1 MHLLMKQVLFLV
13 TLVAA
18 SWSVAQ
24 EALAETAT
32 LQIVNES
39 PRETLAVSE
48 FYEDTLRPF
57 YEDTLRHFYG
67 ETIQPW
73 VDEFI
78 SLPWDEW
85 WKFFQQNTFK
95 ISLEQWALAAIVILV
110 IALVYFRQRRKLPK
124 YGRKLRKN
132 IEEMRKD
139 APYKKKL

>member
-1 MHLLMKQVLFLV
+1 M
-13 TLVAA
+13 
-18 SWSVAQ
+18 AQ
-24 EALAETAT
+24 EALVETAT
-32 LQIVNES
+32 LQVVNES

-48 FYEDTLRPF
+48 FYEDTLR
-57 YEDTLRHFYG
+57 LFYG

-124 YGRKLRKN
+124 YGRNLRKN

>member
-13 TLVAA
+13 ALVAA
-18 SWSVAQ
+18 SWSLAQ
-24 EALAETAT
+24 EALVGTAT

-39 PRETLAVSE
+39 SETLAVSE

-57 YEDTLRHFYG
+57 YD

-73 VDEFI
+73 VDEI
-78 SLPWDEW
+78 SSLPWDQW

-95 ISLEQWALAAIVILV
+95 ISFEQWVFAALFILV
-110 IALVYFRQRRKLPK
+110 TTLVYFRQRRKMPK
-124 YGRKLRKN
+124 YGRNLRKS

-139 APYKKKL
+139 APFKKKL